1 MSQITHT
8 QNATAP
14 DGAVAPVHRASL
26 GRVLLLVGTALL
38 VLTQLYAAIPLAGP
52 VAEQFG
58 GNVTFALSTVYGL
71 CYAVGF
77 LIWGPLA
84 DRLGNKRVMVI
95 GLAALVLLTVAC
107 AFATSVPMLAV
118 LRGLQGFAAASFPPT
133 ALAYLAVA
141 TSPRMRATAIGAVS
155 TSFLVSGILGQLYA
169 STLAQGLGWSW
180 VFVISAAALLVLT
193 VVIALVIKEP
203 RASKG
208 AGSVLT
214 QFAASLRLVRRR
226 TVLLLFA
233 AHITLL
239 LSFVAMYSALGSHLS
254 ALGLDSSQTILLRLV
269 ALPGMFATLLVGPL
283 ARRWSLAVIARAGV
297 VIGAVGLLLEALL
310 SANLVGTAGASL
322 VFVTG
327 ISLAVSSMISLFGEA
342 SAPHRAGGMALNG
355 FVLFLGAS
363 LGPLTTGLG
372 LSFPVL
378 LIVLAALLILAAVS
392 LTGYA
397 AHRSRAAQ

>member
-1 MSQITHT
+1 MHEST
-8 QNATAP
+8 TAP
-14 DGAVAPVHRASL
+14 PAQGASI

-52 VAEQFG
+52 VAGQLG

-77 LIWGPLA
+77 LVWGPLA
-84 DRLGNKRVMVI
+84 DRHGNKRVMLI
-95 GLAALVLLTVAC
+95 GLIALVVFTVAC
-107 AFATSVPMLAV
+107 ASATSVPVLAV

-169 STLAQGLGWSW
+169 STLAQSLGWSW
-180 VFVISAAALLVLT
+180 VFIISGAALLILT
-193 VVIALVIKEP
+193 LAIALFIKEP
-203 RASKG
+203 RAPRG
-208 AGSVLT
+208 AGGVLA
-214 QFAASLRLVRRR
+214 QFAATLRLGGRP
-226 TVLLLFA
+226 TVLVLCA
-233 AHITLL
+233 AHVTLL
-239 LSFVAMYSALGSHLS
+239 LSFVAMYTALGAHL
-254 ALGLDSSQTILLRLV
+254 ATLGLDASQTMLLRLV
-269 ALPGMFATLLVGPL
+269 GLPGMFATLLVGPL
-283 ARRWSLAVIARAGV
+283 GRRWTLAAIARAGV
-297 VIGAVGLLLEALL
+297 VIGAIGLLAEALL
-310 SANLVGTAGASL
+310 SPTLVGTAGASL
-322 VFVTG
+322 IFVTG

-363 LGPLTTGLG
+363 IGPLTSTLG
-372 LSFPVL
+372 LSFRVL
-378 LIVLAALLILAAVS
+378 LIVLAALLVAAAAA

-397 AHRSRAAQ
+397 ALRARAAE